1 MASNQWIQTKLQKLA
16 EEKEEMERQITESE
30 SLLAS
35 NQLIQTKLQKLAE
48 EKEEEERQISELE
61 SCLASRKKRLE
72 LIDEHASALHSLKSM
87 EITLSVVESIEAMVE
102 KIQDKKVEGIENIR
116 YIHLHI
122 LDLEKKCRRN
132 SIKSFA
138 SPLEYFSVLT
148 IQVNLTEKIYQFRK
162 RNLQTNYLKFEI
174 LFLKKTVT
182 YNFL

>member
-61 SCLASRKKRLE
+61 SRLASRKKRLE

-87 EITLSVVESIEAMVE
+87 EITLSVVESIEAMLE

-122 LDLEKKCRRN
+122 LDLEKKCRRKFRLD
-132 SIKSFA
+132 II
-138 SPLEYFSVLT
+138 VRLT
-148 IQVNLTEKIYQFRK
+148 S
-162 RNLQTNYLKFEI
+162 
-174 LFLKKTVT
+174 
-182 YNFL
+182 